1 MFLKFFK
8 FLFSGK
14 KQKEKTIDSSIQPHL
29 NIELIDLTR
38 PNFKASEFWKSTVA
52 ERNNIDN
59 TPDQQYI
66 LSNLMQTADQ
76 MQILHSY
83 LQSVYASNNVVIDIT
98 SGYRCEKL
106 NVLVKGSPTSRHKSG
121 LAVDI
126 KVRVNKK
133 ILPLKVVMN
142 HIIDA
147 EINFDQILIENALN
161 IIHIGF
167 AINPL
172 KARKQV
178 KYAWID
184 KNNNWK
190 TKKL

>member
-1 MFLKFFK
+1 MKYFRLREFVCNCC
-8 FLFSGK
+8 GK
-14 KQKEKTIDSSIQPHL
+14 NKIDRTFIKVLDAARGYSKNQDGSDIPF
-29 NIELIDLTR
+29 I
-38 PNFKASEFWKSTVA
+38 
-52 ERNNIDN
+52 
-59 TPDQQYI
+59 
-66 LSNLMQTADQ
+66 
-76 MQILHSY
+76 
-83 LQSVYASNNVVIDIT
+83 IT